1 MDVSEDSRARKPRR
15 ARGGDN
21 PPAPPRPQVPRRA
34 RIWLSVGTF
43 AGLFC
48 AEAMSSMRL
57 YSLGEHAGYPPFLAW
72 LLPGALDIY
81 ALTLVWFFSFLPA
94 EHPLRRKA
102 AREAALALGITVLC
116 NALDEIVETFAAQ
129 LPFWAPRVLF
139 VLISALAPFVAYRLI
154 HFRAEI
160 GNDVGAVVKETTVA
174 NRQREAVNDAPGRRL
189 AQQPPTG
196 NETDETVSPIDNPAD
211 NDNPTPRQ
219 PVDGNPVNNKPRERQ
234 RTAVKQA
241 AAGQPSTDTWV
252 EIGKPLYDNLRAE
265 LGKRPGEGK
274 FCAAL
279 TERVTE
285 LIGRGELPEVYAA
298 PSLSTAKRIRGEI
311 EDRFPGIMFGHHA
324 EEASD
329 VAEEVA

>member
-81 ALTLVWFFSFLPA
+81 ALTLVWFFSLLPA

-160 GNDVGAVVKETTVA
+160 GNDTATANEAEPA
-174 NRQREAVNDAPGRRL
+174 NRQRKTANGAPDREP
-189 AQQPPTG
+189 APVPPIDSETTGNG
-196 NETDETVSPIDNPAD
+196 NETAKPTANTETSND
-211 NDNPTPRQ
+211 NDNGAVNVNRGAT
-219 PVDGNPVNNKPRERQ
+219 GNNSGNGKGRTDEEWIAIAKAVYIRERD
-234 RTAVKQA
+234 RLGRRPPETAF
-241 AAGQPSTDTWV
+241 W
-252 EIGKPLYDNLRAE
+252 
-265 LGKRPGEGK
+265 
-274 FCAAL
+274 AAL
-279 TERVTE
+279 LDEIDRLTKD
-285 LIGRGELPEVYAA
+285 GRIPAGDA
-298 PSLSTAKRIRGEI
+298 PSLGTAKRVRGLVE
-311 EDRFPGIMFGHHA
+311 ERFP
-324 EEASD
+324 ELASRIHP
-329 VAEEVA
+329 VAS